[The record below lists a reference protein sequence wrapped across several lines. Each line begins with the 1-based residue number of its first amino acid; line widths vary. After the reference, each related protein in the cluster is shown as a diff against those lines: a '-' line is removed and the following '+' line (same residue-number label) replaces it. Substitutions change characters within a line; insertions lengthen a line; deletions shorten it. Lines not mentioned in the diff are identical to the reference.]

1 MERSSGVF
9 VSIEGL
15 DFSGKSTLV
24 GVLRETLDGSETP
37 TFFTREPGGTPAAE
51 RIRSLVLDPEVE
63 MEDWTEAYLYAA
75 ARTDHARREISPRL
89 RRGEDVICERY
100 VDSSLAYQGVGRGL
114 GLEAVRALNA
124 RAIEAAMPEKTFYL
138 KLDPGERERRARNR
152 GSLDR
157 LERVGEEFMKKV
169 EGAFE
174 EISCREPDRVEVLDA
189 TLAPEELA
197 RIVGV
202 FLEDRRYTSR

>member
-1 MERSSGVF
+1 MERSRGVF

-24 GVLRETLDGSETP
+24 GVLREALDGSETP